1 MVTLEVIQNGRLIEF
16 VGNEAKGRISKRV
29 FQENKARQIS
39 RKTNISYPLIHNHTC
54 AYQGVRNVCFLENT
68 RFEICL
74 FALLPTNW
82 CVGDTLN
89 SKNVTYMESTFS
101 SLWLDFSWKTCG
113 VSTSLSNVSAVL
125 TQKIYLKFK

>member
-54 AYQGVRNVCFLENT
+54 AYQGVRNVCF
-68 RFEICL
+68 
-74 FALLPTNW
+74 
-82 CVGDTLN
+82 
-89 SKNVTYMESTFS
+89 
-101 SLWLDFSWKTCG
+101 WKTP
-113 VSTSLSNVSAVL
+113 VL
-125 TQKIYLKFK
+125 RFAFSPYYRRTDVLVIP